1 MGNELHIKAEQ
12 ARENGDF
19 LESLVLCDEA
29 TVEYVKEGNTQKLA
43 EVQASRAL
51 SFRHLAAQTE
61 NKNFLILAKYAAK
74 AGIKI
79 IGKSDNKNGIALP
92 LYTLAKV
99 LIDLE
104 KFDKAQEKIKEA
116 LEAGDET
123 INQATIA
130 EMKTRLAALEYR
142 LGVDGAESAFS
153 SALSELESEDI
164 DEYTKKVWISGAY
177 LHMAEAKLARQENAD
192 ELLAKAAEIINT
204 DDRLKI
210 RHDQLTKLQN
220 S

>member
-164 DEYTKKVWISGAY
+164 DEYTKKLLKAY
-177 LHMAEAKLARQENAD
+177 D
-192 ELLAKAAEIINT
+192 S
-204 DDRLKI
+204 
-210 RHDQLTKLQN
+210 KLQIIP
-220 S
+220 SAV